1 MKKLTEKDWDKTVKA
16 TLKRR
21 GKIDPPKHNKGKD
34 IARSKNNNLGTIKR
48 KFG

>member
-21 GKIDPPKHNKGKD
+21 GKIDRSKHNKGKD
-34 IARSKNNNLGTIKR
+34 ITRTKSNNLSKIKR